1 MAEAQ
6 NKINTPERSGF
17 PGRRPLGRG
26 CRIGEY
32 SIVRILSENAEGF
45 VYLAQDSILGD
56 MVQIKEFFPEEM
68 AVRAEREQGEELS
81 ASEPSGPDVLHPQEG
96 CAAKFKYFR
105 ACFQDLYST
114 LRQERDNE
122 CLLPILQIVEQNAT
136 VYVVSEYRALQTL
149 EQHLQQVGGRESWC
163 RAKQYLLPLYN
174 SLANL
179 HKAGIIHQC
188 ISPDNILLDEQG
200 NPFWKDFFLSEMRT
214 EESQQLASGY
224 AAPEQYQQGGWSGV
238 WTDVYSIAAVTY
250 RVLTGITPPDALRR
264 QQRDTLCPAS
274 QLDENIEPN
283 LSQAL
288 WDAMKLSSSERCDS
302 VSALT
307 ARMLDS
313 ADSNTM
319 VFQVESDVTEQTV
332 HLDSLQGQFAHKL
345 QNQGAA
351 ALEQKEQP
359 SRAKMGGIY
368 LVITMAATLLVL
380 AVGMPQLIKWAG
392 SNWDSFWSGDSLGE
406 EPADSNN
413 VIQLQE
419 NSPEQTVQTHT
430 VDSFVG
436 RRAQT
441 VLSNSD
447 YEKWYSFQT
456 EEVYDE
462 EFAEGFIVDQS
473 LDPGEEITRR
483 TSVTLY
489 VSKGSEMEPMP
500 NLIGKTAEEA
510 VAQLTGMNKRY
521 QLVEGSSDAVEP
533 GEVFRTDPAAG
544 TELKKDENDLVLLY
558 VAQEQAQSGD
568 EQTEEDDGVQ
578 ILSQKNSDRKVI
590 RKKDTATDSTDTATD
605 SKE

>member
-1 MAEAQ
+1 MAEIQ
-6 NKINTPERSGF
+6 KKNNTPEQSGF
-17 PGRRPLGRG
+17 PGRRQLGQG

-32 SIVRILSENAEGF
+32 SIVKKLSENVEGF

-68 AVRAEREQGEELS
+68 AVRGNLPENGEELS
-81 ASEPSGPDVLHPQEG
+81 GSDALQPLEG

-122 CLLPILQIVEQNAT
+122 CLLPILQIASRT
-136 VYVVSEYRALQTL
+136 PPSMWSASTARCRRWSGTC
-149 EQHLQQVGGRESWC
+149 HQVGGKESWC

-174 SLANL
+174 SLSNL

-188 ISPDNILLDEQG
+188 ISPDNILLDDEG
-200 NPFWKDFFLSEMRT
+200 SPFWRDFFLSEMHT

-264 QQRDTLCPAS
+264 QQRDTLCPAR
-274 QLDENIEPN
+274 QLDESIEPN
-283 LSQAL
+283 ISQAL
-288 WDAMKLSSSERCDS
+288 WDAMKLPSAERCDS
-302 VSALT
+302 VGALT

-332 HLDSLQGQFAHKL
+332 HLDSLPGPVCPQAAKPGSGRAGAE
-345 QNQGAA
+345 GAA
-351 ALEQKEQP
+351 LPRKAGGHVPGHHHGGDFTCAGGGECP
-359 SRAKMGGIY
+359 SCFAGPATDGARWEKAPPRGSSRPTPTTSSSCRA
-368 LVITMAATLLVL
+368 
-380 AVGMPQLIKWAG
+380 MPQRKRRPMQWIALWA
-392 SNWDSFWSGDSLGE
+392 E
-406 EPADSNN
+406 
-413 VIQLQE
+413 
-419 NSPEQTVQTHT
+419 
-430 VDSFVG
+430 G
-436 RRAQT
+436 RRRCFPTATMRSGTTSRPRRCTTRSSQ
-441 VLSNSD
+441 
-447 YEKWYSFQT
+447 
-456 EEVYDE
+456 
-462 EFAEGFIVDQS
+462 EGFIVDQS
-473 LDPGEEITRR
+473 LDPGEEISRR
-483 TSVTLY
+483 TSITLY

-510 VAQLTGMNKRY
+510 VAQLTEMNKRY
-521 QLVEGSSDAVEP
+521 QLVEGTSDEVNP

-558 VAQEQAQSGD
+558 VAQEQAQTED
-568 EQTEEDDGVQ
+568 EQTEEEDGVQ

-590 RKKDTATDSTDTATD
+590 RKKDTTDTTSDTTTD
-605 SKE
+605 DTTDEE

>member
-1 MAEAQ
+1 MAEIQ
-6 NKINTPERSGF
+6 KKNNTPEQSGF
-17 PGRRPLGRG
+17 PGRRQLGQG

-32 SIVRILSENAEGF
+32 SIVKKLSENVEGF

-68 AVRAEREQGEELS
+68 AVRGNLPEDGEELS
-81 ASEPSGPDVLHPQEG
+81 GSDALQPLEG

-149 EQHLQQVGGRESWC
+149 EQHLQQVGGKESWC

-174 SLANL
+174 SLSNL

-188 ISPDNILLDEQG
+188 ISPDNILLDDED
-200 NPFWKDFFLSEMRT
+200 NPFWRDFFLSEMHT
-214 EESQQLASGY
+214 EENQQLASGY
-224 AAPEQYQQGGWSGV
+224 AAPEQYLQGGWSGV

-264 QQRDTLCPAS
+264 QQRDTLCPAR
-274 QLDENIEPN
+274 QLDESIEPN
-283 LSQAL
+283 ISQAL
-288 WDAMKLSSSERCDS
+288 WDAMKLPSAERCDS
-302 VSALT
+302 VGALT

-345 QNQGAA
+345 QSQGAA
-351 ALEQKEQP
+351 ELEPKEQP
-359 SRAKMGGIY
+359 SRAKLGGMY

-380 AVGMPQLIKWAG
+380 AVGMPQLLRWAG
-392 SNWDSFWSGDSLGE
+392 DRWGTLGE
-406 EPADSNN
+406 SASQGEQQADSNN
-413 VIQLQE
+413 VIQLQGNAAE
-419 NSPEQTVQTHT
+419 ETQTHA

-447 YEKWYSFQT
+447 YEEWYYFQT

-473 LDPGEEITRR
+473 LDPGEEISRR
-483 TSVTLY
+483 TSITLY

-510 VAQLTGMNKRY
+510 VAQLTEMNKRY
-521 QLVEGSSDAVEP
+521 QLVEGTSDEVNP

-558 VAQEQAQSGD
+558 VAQEQAQTED
-568 EQTEEDDGVQ
+568 EQTEEEDGVQ

-590 RKKDTATDSTDTATD
+590 RKKDTTDTTSDTTTD
-605 SKE
+605 DTTDEE